1 LSLNFFNFAELAR
14 CLNMNKTILYRTIN
28 TSRFILLLVPLWLAC
43 GAPKNYLS
51 PEGPKFT
58 HNYVREPHIAS
69 DTLKVI
75 TFNIKFARKI
85 QQAIEDLKTIPE
97 LQAPDIILLQEM
109 DEAGTDSIAKSLK
122 FNYIY
127 YPATVHPQSD
137 RNFGNAIL
145 SRWPIHNYKKILL
158 PYEPPLAKTK
168 RIAVSSYISHPK
180 LELLVYSVH
189 TATAIISAKKRLEQS
204 DSLLHSISEEHDNI
218 IIGGDFN
225 TVFSKNVRD
234 LEEIFSKNGFFRASR
249 DAGTTVRW
257 NFLNFTMDHLFVKGL
272 DFIAAGTTETGA
284 SDHKPIWVWLKIP
297 KHVVF

>member
-1 LSLNFFNFAELAR
+1 MVNLILN
-14 CLNMNKTILYRTIN
+14 RTIN
-28 TSRFILLLVPLWLAC
+28 KFLIILLLATVWLAC
-43 GAPKNYLS
+43 SAPKNYLS
-51 PEGPKFT
+51 LEGPKFT
-58 HNYVREPHIAS
+58 QNYAKSPITAS
-69 DTLKVI
+69 DTLKII
-75 TFNIKFARKI
+75 TFNIKFAHQI
-85 QQAIEDLKTIPE
+85 QQAIEELMTVPE
-97 LQAPDIILLQEM
+97 LQGPDIILLQEM
-109 DEAGTDSIAKSLK
+109 DEAGTDSIARSLK

-145 SRWPIHNYKKILL
+145 SRWPIHSDKKILL

-284 SDHKPIWVWLKIP
+284 SDHKPLWVWLKILED
-297 KHVVF
+297 VGF

>member
-1 LSLNFFNFAELAR
+1 MKSYIR
-14 CLNMNKTILYRTIN
+14 IL
-28 TSRFILLLVPLWLAC
+28 FILPILCLAC
-43 GAPKNYLS
+43 SAPKNYLS
-51 PEGPKFT
+51 PKGPKFT
-58 HNYVREPHIAS
+58 HNYAPLPALAS
-69 DTLKVI
+69 DTLKII
-75 TFNIKFARKI
+75 TFNIKFAQKI
-85 QQAIEDLKTIPE
+85 QKAIEELKTIPE
-97 LQAPDIILLQEM
+97 LQGPDIILLQEM
-109 DEAGTDSIAKSLK
+109 DETGTDSIAKSLK

-145 SRWPIHNYKKILL
+145 SRWPIHSHKKILL

-189 TATAIISAKKRLEQS
+189 TATAIISAKRRLEQA
-204 DSLLHSISEEHDNI
+204 DSLLQSISEEHDHI

-225 TVFSKNVRD
+225 TLFSQNVKDLENVFSN
-234 LEEIFSKNGFFRASR
+234 NGFSRASR

-272 DFIAAGTTETGA
+272 DVISTGTAETTA
-284 SDHKPIWVWLKIP
+284 SDHKPLWVWLRIAEN
-297 KHVVF
+297 VDFQ